1 MLISS
6 FLAVATISAQRMS
19 D

>member
-6 FLAVATISAQRMS
+6 FSL
-19 D
+19 